1 MKCCEAR
8 ASLRALYTKPIAAV
22 IPARSA
28 NGFVFSAVIV
38 VAHALA
44 FQERSRA
51 AVYLAPVCNLW
62 NGIGS
67 TIGKILIIRPEA
79 ILGRSSLILLSQAI
93 GF

>member
-28 NGFVFSAVIV
+28 NGFVFFCRDRRCACFGIPGAFSSSGLFGSPSAV
-38 VAHALA
+38 
-44 FQERSRA
+44 
-51 AVYLAPVCNLW
+51 Y
-62 NGIGS
+62 GIGS
-67 TIGKILIIRPEA
+67 TIGKILIIRREA